1 MIGSFQNEHQN
12 TFEAIKQIM
21 TSMDCLISI
30 NYNSGENIYVTTN
43 TSLTKTGI
51 VLSVR
56 KS

>member
-1 MIGSFQNEHQN
+1 MTRSFQNGHQN

-21 TSMDCLISI
+21 TSMDCLTSI
-30 NYNSGENIYVTTN
+30 NYNLGGNIYVTTN
-43 TSLTKTGI
+43 ASLTETRI

>member
-1 MIGSFQNEHQN
+1 MIRSFQNGHQN

-21 TSMDCLISI
+21 TSMNCLISI
-30 NYNSGENIYVTTN
+30 NYNLGENIYVTTN
-43 TSLTKTGI
+43 TSLTETGI

>member
-1 MIGSFQNEHQN
+1 MIGSFQNGHQN